1 MKQVETYCEEVQ
13 KLKMAEELFSARR
26 WISPAS
32 HGFMLFTTMARLDF
46 YSAVHTNTMG

>member
-13 KLKMAEELFSARR
+13 KLKMAEELFSARK

-32 HGFMLFTTMARLDF
+32 HGFM
-46 YSAVHTNTMG
+46 